1 MATTTWQPVPG
12 LQATAYVIGRRD
24 QKGIPLNT
32 TKLQKLLY
40 CCYGTVLAKW
50 NLPLLDGRPQA
61 WAHGL
66 IFPASLRTVQF
77 FGLDGFRAHNT
88 PDNTPDK
95 TPDMEA
101 LPTDV
106 TAWLD
111 TAL

>member
-1 MATTTWQPVPG
+1 MATTAWLPVSD
-12 LQATAYVIGRRD
+12 LQTTAYVIRRCD

-32 TKLQKLLY
+32 TKLQKLLF
-40 CCYGTVLAKW
+40 CCCGTVLAKG
-50 NLPLLDGRPQA
+50 NLPLLDERPQA
-61 WAHGL
+61 WAHGPV
-66 IFPASLRTVQF
+66 FPASLRAVQF
-77 FGLDGFRAHNT
+77 FGLDGFRDH
-88 PDNTPDK
+88 NTPDK

>member
-1 MATTTWQPVPG
+1 MATTAWQPVPG

-32 TKLQKLLY
+32 TKLQKLHY
-40 CCYGTVLAKW
+40 CCCGTVLAKE
-50 NLPLLDGRPQA
+50 NLPLLDERPQA
-61 WAHGL
+61 WAHGPV
-66 IFPASLRTVQF
+66 FPASLRAMQF
-77 FGLDGFRAHNT
+77 FGLDDFRAH
-88 PDNTPDK
+88 NTPDK